1 MSEEPAPGVTV
12 DAPREVALCAQ
23 EAPLSGGGQAL
34 GEDRSWLA
42 ARPGLLGSPAE
53 APGLLLPVRRD
64 GEVAAVVVLAQG
76 VESIAELTDE
86 ARSVRSLGLALG
98 AGLTGRRTA
107 VLDLLVC
114 NNSTVKKFY
123 RWGHKL

>member
-1 MSEEPAPGVTV
+1 M

-23 EAPLSGGGQAL
+23 QAPHSGGGQAL
-34 GEDRSWLA
+34 GEGRSWLA
-42 ARPGLLGSPAE
+42 TRLGLLGSPAE
-53 APGLLLPVRRD
+53 GRGLLLPVRRD

-114 NNSTVKKFY
+114 NNSTVKIFY

>member
-1 MSEEPAPGVTV
+1 M
-12 DAPREVALCAQ
+12 DAPREMALCAQ

-76 VESIAELTDE
+76 VESIAELTDK
-86 ARSVRSLGLALG
+86 ARNVRSLVLALR
-98 AGLTGRRTA
+98 ARLSGRSTA
-107 VLDLLVC
+107 EHFFLVC
-114 NNSTVKKFY
+114 NNSTVNIFY